1 MNAAAIREL
10 VRPEVPGL
18 PPYNAGLSSDAVR
31 SRYGVDRIARLASNE
46 NPFGASS
53 GRCALAGGPGHAR
66 RDIPRCE
73 LHRAAGAIAERTGAS
88 AEQVVIGN
96 GSESILQM
104 LCQAFLSP
112 GDRVLT
118 QRPAFGLHEIYPRMM
133 GAQVELLALTPA
145 LEFDVDAWCEALA
158 RGPKIAMLAN
168 PSNPVGCM
176 FDAQAFGR
184 LLDATPA
191 GTLLVIDEA
200 YYEYAERARGFPDAL
215 AALRAQRRPWIV
227 LRTFSKAWGLAGL
240 RVGYGIASDAS
251 LIQWLDRV
259 RTPFN
264 VNEAAQAAAL
274 AAWGDE
280 IFMTQTVAETVKLR
294 DALAR
299 QLHAMAL
306 PGLRIAPSAA
316 NFLFIDLGRPNGPV
330 NEALLARGIIVKP
343 WKDPGFESFIRVS
356 IGTSDDN
363 ARFLRALGE
372 IVGASQA

>member
-1 MNAAAIREL
+1 MNASALQEL

-18 PPYNAGLSSDAVR
+18 PPYNAGLSSEAVR
-31 SRYGVDRIARLASNE
+31 SRYGVDHIARLASNE
-46 NPFGASS
+46 NPFGASPMV
-53 GRCALAGGPGHAR
+53 GRALADLALRVGTYPDAN
-66 RDIPRCE
+66 CTA
-73 LHRAAGAIAERTGAS
+73 LRAAIAERTGAR
-88 AEQVVIGN
+88 AEQIVIGN

-133 GAQVELLALTPA
+133 GAKVELLALTPT
-145 LEFDVDAWCEALA
+145 LEFDLDAWCEALA
-158 RGPKIAMLAN
+158 RGPKVAMIAN

-176 FDAQAFGR
+176 SDVKAFAR
-184 LLDATPA
+184 LLEATPP

-200 YYEYAERARGFPDAL
+200 YYEYARLASGFPDAL
-215 AALRAQRRPWIV
+215 AMLREQSRPWIV

-240 RVGYGIASDAS
+240 RVGYGIASDAA

-280 IFMTQTVAETVKLR
+280 AFMAQAVEETVKQREVLVQQLR
-294 DALAR
+294 DLAR
-299 QLHAMAL
+299 
-306 PGLRIAPSAA
+306 PGMRIAPSAA
-316 NFLFIDLGRPNGPV
+316 NFLFIDLARPNAPV
-330 NEALLARGIIVKP
+330 NEALLSRGIIVKP
-343 WKDPGFESFIRVS
+343 WKEPGFESFIRVS
-356 IGTSDDN
+356 IGTAEDN
-363 ARFLRALGE
+363 ARF
-372 IVGASQA
+372 VGALRDILAA

>member
-1 MNAAAIREL
+1 MNASAIREL

-18 PPYNAGLSSDAVR
+18 PAYNAGLSSDAVR
-31 SRYGVDRIARLASNE
+31 RRYGVEHVARLASNE
-46 NPFGASS
+46 NPYGPSPAVAS
-53 GRCALAGGPGHAR
+53 ALVDLAR
-66 RDIPRCE
+66 RAGTYPDANCTA
-73 LHRAAGAIAERTGAS
+73 LRAAIAGRTGTQ
-88 AEQVVIGN
+88 AEQIVIGN

-145 LEFDVDAWCEALA
+145 LEFDADAWCEALA
-158 RGPKIAMLAN
+158 RAPKIAMLAN

-176 FDAQAFGR
+176 FEAQSFAR
-184 LLDATPA
+184 LVDATPA

-200 YYEYAERARGFPDAL
+200 YYEYARLAHGFPDAL
-215 AALRAQRRPWIV
+215 AVLRAQQRPWIV
-227 LRTFSKAWGLAGL
+227 LRTFSKAWGLAAL

-274 AAWGDE
+274 AAWDDE
-280 IFMTQTVAETVKLR
+280 AFMAKAVEETVVQREL
-294 DALAR
+294 LAR
-299 QLHAMAL
+299 QLLAMGV

-316 NFLFIDLGRPNGPV
+316 NFLFIDLARPNGPV

-343 WKDPGFESFIRVS
+343 WKDPGFETFIRVS
-356 IGTSDDN
+356 IGTADDN
-363 ARFLRALGE
+363 AHF
-372 IVGASQA
+372 VGALREILGA

>member
-1 MNAAAIREL
+1 MNASAIREL

-18 PPYNAGLSSDAVR
+18 PAYNAGLSSDAVR
-31 SRYGVDRIARLASNE
+31 RRYGVEHVARLASNE
-46 NPFGASS
+46 NPYGPSPAVAS
-53 GRCALAGGPGHAR
+53 ALVDLAR
-66 RDIPRCE
+66 RAGTYPDANCTV
-73 LHRAAGAIAERTGAS
+73 LRAAIAGRTGTQ
-88 AEQVVIGN
+88 AEQIVIGN

-145 LEFDVDAWCEALA
+145 LEFDADAWCEALA
-158 RGPKIAMLAN
+158 RAPKIAMLAN

-176 FDAQAFGR
+176 FDARSFAR
-184 LLDATPA
+184 LVDATPA

-200 YYEYAERARGFPDAL
+200 YYEYARLARGFPDAL
-215 AALRAQRRPWIV
+215 AVLRAQQRPWIV
-227 LRTFSKAWGLAGL
+227 LRTFSKAWGLAAL

-274 AAWGDE
+274 AAWDDE
-280 IFMTQTVAETVKLR
+280 AFMAKAVEETVVQREL
-294 DALAR
+294 LAR
-299 QLHAMAL
+299 QLLAMGV

-316 NFLFIDLGRPNGPV
+316 NFLFIDLARPNGPV

-343 WKDPGFESFIRVS
+343 WKDPGFETFIRVS
-356 IGTSDDN
+356 IGTADDN
-363 ARFLRALGE
+363 AHF
-372 IVGASQA
+372 VGALREILGA

>member
-1 MNAAAIREL
+1 MNASAIREL

-18 PPYNAGLSSDAVR
+18 PPYNAGLSSEAVR
-31 SRYGVDRIARLASNE
+31 SRYGVDQIARLASNE
-46 NPFGASS
+46 NPFGASPTVA
-53 GRCALAGGPGHAR
+53 RALADLALRVGTYPDANCTALR
-66 RDIPRCE
+66 E
-73 LHRAAGAIAERTGAS
+73 AIAQRTGAR
-88 AEQVVIGN
+88 AEQIVIGN

-133 GAQVELLALTPA
+133 GAQVELLALTPS
-145 LEFDVDAWCEALA
+145 LEFDLDAWCEALS
-158 RGPKIAMLAN
+158 RGPKMAMLAN

-176 FDAQAFGR
+176 FDAPAFDR
-184 LLDATPA
+184 LLSATPA

-200 YYEYAERARGFPDAL
+200 YYEYALLAKGFPDAL
-215 AALRAQRRPWIV
+215 AALRAQQRPWIV

-274 AAWGDE
+274 AAWGDAPH
-280 IFMTQTVAETVKLR
+280 MARAVAETVAQRGVMEARLR
-294 DALAR
+294 
-299 QLHAMAL
+299 AM
-306 PGLRIAPSAA
+306 GLRFAPSAA
-316 NFLFIDLGRPNGPV
+316 NFVFIDLGRPNGPV

-343 WKDPGFESFIRVS
+343 WKEPGFETFIRVS
-356 IGTSDDN
+356 VGAPDEN
-363 ARFLRALGE
+363 QRFLDALDD
-372 IVGASQA
+372 ILRTASR

>member
-10 VRPEVPGL
+10 VRPEVPAL
-18 PPYNAGLSSDAVR
+18 APYNAGLSSQAVR
-31 SRYGVDRIARLASNE
+31 TRYGVEQIARLASNE
-46 NPFGASS
+46 NPFGASPAVAQ
-53 GRCALAGGPGHAR
+53 ALAGLALRVGTYPDAN
-66 RDIPRCE
+66 CTA
-73 LHRAAGAIAERTGAS
+73 LRAAIAERTGAS

-145 LEFDVDAWCEALA
+145 LEFDLGAWCEALA

-176 FDAQAFGR
+176 FERQAFAR
-184 LLDATPA
+184 LLEATPA

-200 YYEYAERARGFPDAL
+200 YYEYAQRALGFPDAL
-215 AALRAQRRPWIV
+215 AALRAQQRPWIV

-251 LIQWLDRV
+251 LVQWLDRV

-274 AAWGDE
+274 AAWGDGA
-280 IFMTQTVAETVKLR
+280 FMAQAVAQTVTQREWLVQQLR
-294 DALAR
+294 AL
-299 QLHAMAL
+299 AL

-316 NFLFIDLGRPNGPV
+316 NFLFIDLARPNGPV

-343 WKDPGFESFIRVS
+343 WKEAGFESFIRVS
-356 IGTSDDN
+356 IGTADDN
-363 ARFLRALGE
+363 ARFLGALGE
-372 IVGASQA
+372 ILGGR

>member
-1 MNAAAIREL
+1 MTASAILEL

-18 PPYNAGLSSDAVR
+18 PPYNAGLSSEAVR
-31 SRYGVDRIARLASNE
+31 SRYGVEHISRLASNE
-46 NPFGASS
+46 NPYGASPAVAK
-53 GRCALAGGPGHAR
+53 ALVDLALRAGTYPDAN
-66 RDIPRCE
+66 CTA
-73 LHRAAGAIAERTGAS
+73 LRAAIAERIGTR

-133 GAQVELLALTPA
+133 GAQVELLALTPSLA
-145 LEFDVDAWCEALA
+145 FDPDAWCEALA

-176 FDAQAFGR
+176 FDAKAFAR
-184 LLDATPA
+184 LLEATPA

-200 YYEYAERARGFPDAL
+200 YYEYARLAGGFPDAL
-215 AALRAQRRPWIV
+215 QMLRGQSRPWIV
-227 LRTFSKAWGLAGL
+227 LRTFSKAWGLAAL

-251 LIQWLDRV
+251 LVQWLDRV

-274 AAWGDE
+274 AAWDD
-280 IFMTQTVAETVKLR
+280 IPFMERAVAETVRQRESMAQALH
-294 DALAR
+294 ALAV
-299 QLHAMAL
+299 

-316 NFLFIDLGRPNGPV
+316 NFLFIDLARPNGPV

-343 WKDPGFESFIRVS
+343 WKEPGFEHFIRAS
-356 IGTSDDN
+356 IGTAEDN
-363 ARFLRALGE
+363 ARLVTALRE
-372 IVGASQA
+372 ILAG

>member
-1 MNAAAIREL
+1 MNASAIRDL

-18 PPYNAGLSSDAVR
+18 PPYNAGLSSEAVR
-31 SRYGVDRIARLASNE
+31 ARYGVDQIARLASNE
-46 NPFGASS
+46 NPFGASPTVA
-53 GRCALAGGPGHAR
+53 RALADLALRVGTYPDAN
-66 RDIPRCE
+66 CTA
-73 LHRAAGAIAERTGAS
+73 LRAAIAQRTGAG
-88 AEQVVIGN
+88 AEQIVIGN

-133 GAQVELLALTPA
+133 GAQVELLALTPS
-145 LEFDVDAWCEALA
+145 LEFDLDAWCEALS

-176 FDAQAFGR
+176 FDAPAFDR
-184 LLDATPA
+184 LLSATPA

-200 YYEYAERARGFPDAL
+200 YYEYALLAKGFPDAL
-215 AALRAQRRPWIV
+215 AALRAQQRPWIV

-274 AAWGDE
+274 AAWGDAPH
-280 IFMTQTVAETVKLR
+280 MARAVAETVAQRGVMEARLR
-294 DALAR
+294 
-299 QLHAMAL
+299 AM
-306 PGLRIAPSAA
+306 GLRFAPSAA
-316 NFLFIDLGRPNGPV
+316 NFVFIDLARPNGPV

-343 WKDPGFESFIRVS
+343 WKEPGFETFIRVS
-356 IGTSDDN
+356 VGAPDEN
-363 ARFLRALGE
+363 QRFLHALDD
-372 IVGASQA
+372 ILRTASR